1 MYIYL
6 GFMGLLA
13 LVIFLWAVA
22 AFLDGGEQ

>member
-6 GFMGLLA
+6 AFMALLT
-13 LVIFLWAVA
+13 LVLFLWAVA

>member
-6 GFMGLLA
+6 AFMA
-13 LVIFLWAVA
+13 LMTVVLFLWAVA